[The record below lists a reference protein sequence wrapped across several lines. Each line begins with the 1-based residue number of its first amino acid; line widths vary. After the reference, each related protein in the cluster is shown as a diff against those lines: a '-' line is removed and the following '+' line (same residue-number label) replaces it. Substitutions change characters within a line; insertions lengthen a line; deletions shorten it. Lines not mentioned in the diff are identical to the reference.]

1 MFITKKEVTF
11 MGSFFKKGLAAAV
24 FLAMTVQ
31 SGHAA
36 TTQKKTAPAKGTPA
50 EVVLRVDGKEF
61 TRENVDITVNN
72 LLPMMSYHSSVS
84 EERYKTIQKTAVDS
98 LINNE
103 IIYARAKNAKDAPSV
118 TKKEIDEEVDK
129 LKKKLPK
136 GKTLDSVLKNSKMTM
151 ADLREDLKKNIM
163 VERVTR
169 KKNEEVRKK
178 AAANVDEA
186 FLKDYYAK
194 NIEKFKEPDQVHL
207 RSILIKADPAGGQKV
222 WNEAKKRAQEITDKA
237 RAGTDFAA
245 LAVKTSED
253 PNAKDGGDMGWA
265 HRGSFFPEIDDAAAK
280 MKVGEISDPVMTI
293 YGYHILKLEGV
304 KPSVQKKFDE
314 INKEKLKSELG
325 AKEFKRLWD
334 EWIKELRST
343 AKIEYL
349 ADDMKPEV
357 KK

>member
-1 MFITKKEVTF
+1 

-31 SGHAA
+31 PGYAA
-36 TTQKKTAPAKGTPA
+36 TTQKKTEPAKTAPVKGTPA

-61 TRENVDITVNN
+61 TRETVDIAVSN

-103 IIYARAKNAKDAPSV
+103 IIYSKAKNAKDAPPV
-118 TKKEIDEEVDK
+118 TRKDIDEEVAK
-129 LKKKLPK
+129 LKKRLPK

-151 ADLREDLKKNIM
+151 AELREDFKKNIM
-163 VERVTR
+163 ISRVNK
-169 KKNEEVRKK
+169 KKNEEVRKQ

-186 FLKDYYAK
+186 YLLDYYTK
-194 NIEKFKEPDQVHL
+194 NIDKFKEPDQIHV
-207 RSILIKADPAGGQKV
+207 RSILLKADPSGGQKV
-222 WNEAKKRAQEITDKA
+222 WNEVKKKAQEVTDKA
-237 RAGTDFAA
+237 RSGEDFAA
-245 LAVKTSED
+245 LARKISED

-265 HRGSFFPEIDDAAAK
+265 HRGSLFPEIDDAAAK

-314 INKEKLKSELG
+314 INKEK
-325 AKEFKRLWD
+325 
-334 EWIKELRST
+334 
-343 AKIEYL
+343 
-349 ADDMKPEV
+349 
-357 KK
+357 

>member
-1 MFITKKEVTF
+1 

-31 SGHAA
+31 SGYAA
-36 TTQKKTAPAKGTPA
+36 TKQKTAAPAKGTPA

-61 TRENVDITVNN
+61 TRETVDIAVNN

-98 LINNE
+98 IINNE
-103 IIYARAKNAKDAPSV
+103 IIHARAKNAKDAPSV

-129 LKKKLPK
+129 LKKRLPK
-136 GKTLDSVLKNSKMTM
+136 GKTLDSILKNSNMTM
-151 ADLREDLKKNIM
+151 ADLREDFKKKIM
-163 VERVTR
+163 IERVTR
-169 KKNEEVRKK
+169 RKNEEVRKQ

-186 FLKDYYAK
+186 FLKDYYTK
-194 NIEKFKEPDQVHL
+194 NIDKFKEPDQIHV
-207 RSILIKADPAGGQKV
+207 RSILLKADPSGGQKV
-222 WNEAKKRAQEITDKA
+222 WNEVKKKAQEVANKA
-237 RAGTDFAA
+237 RAGEDFAA
-245 LAVKTSED
+245 LARKISED

-265 HRGSFFPEIDDAAAK
+265 HKGSLFPEIDDAAAK

-314 INKEKLKSELG
+314 INKEKLKAELS

-334 EWIKELRST
+334 DWIKELRST

-349 ADDMKPEV
+349 ADDIKPEV